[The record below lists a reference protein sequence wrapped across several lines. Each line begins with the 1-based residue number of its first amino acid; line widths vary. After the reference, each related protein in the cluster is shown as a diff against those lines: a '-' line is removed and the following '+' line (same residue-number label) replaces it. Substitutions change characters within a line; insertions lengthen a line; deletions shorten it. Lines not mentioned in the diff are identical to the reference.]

1 MKWLMQLTTNDNN
14 LYINYDR
21 SIKHLLIN
29 KKQQMK
35 KDRLSYSALSQFS
48 KSPNHLLSY
57 WKDEFEPTP
66 AMLFGSLLHKMILE
80 PETFSVDYAVY
91 EGTRRGSAWNEFKA
105 LNDAKTIVTAKEY
118 NTALKTFEN
127 AKQSNMLKDLLMQT
141 NETEKHIEWQYN
153 EVNYHGFC
161 DMVGDDFIADIKVVA
176 DAGEK
181 FARDLRYNDYSL
193 QAAMYLKG
201 LPKANYY
208 IIAIEKSSP
217 YNVQVYKFG
226 EQILNTAN
234 KRYYYLNEQYK
245 NWNGEPQSYSSGIV
259 TIGANEFI
267 SV

>member
-1 MKWLMQLTTNDNN
+1 MQLTTNDHN

-21 SIKHLLIN
+21 FISNILIN

-35 KDRLSYSALSQFS
+35 KDKLSYSALTQFS

-57 WKDEFEPTP
+57 WNREFEPTP
-66 AMLFGSLLHKMILE
+66 AMQFGSLLHKMILE
-80 PETFSVDYAVY
+80 ADDFHNEYVVF
-91 EGTRRGSAWNEFKA
+91 EGTRRGKIWNEYKA
-105 LNDAKTIVTAKEY
+105 INEDKIIVTQKEY
-118 NTALKTFEN
+118 NIARNVYDK
-127 AKQSNMLKDLLMQT
+127 AMKSDMLRKLLMET

-153 EVNYHGFC
+153 EVNYHGYC
-161 DMVGDDFIADIKVVA
+161 DMVGENFIADIKIVA

-217 YNVQVYKFG
+217 YNVQVYRFG
-226 EQILNTAN
+226 DLLLGNAE

-245 NWNGEPQSYSSGIV
+245 DWNGEPQSYSSCIV
-259 TIGANEFI
+259 TVGDNEFI

>member
-1 MKWLMQLTTNDNN
+1 
-14 LYINYDR
+14 
-21 SIKHLLIN
+21 
-29 KKQQMK
+29 MK

-66 AMLFGSLLHKMILE
+66 AMLFGSLLHKLILE
-80 PETFSVDYAVY
+80 PETFSETYAIFD
-91 EGTRRGSAWNEFKA
+91 GTRRGNVWNEFKA
-105 LNDAKTIVTAKEY
+105 LNENKTIVTLKEY
-118 NTALKTFEN
+118 NTALKTFKN
-127 AKQSNMLKDLLMQT
+127 AKKSNMLKELLMKT
-141 NETEKHIEWQYN
+141 NEAEKHIEWTYN
-153 EVNYHGFC
+153 DMKYHGYC
-161 DMVGDDFIADIKVVA
+161 DMIGDDFIADIKIVA

-193 QAAMYLKG
+193 QAAMYLTG

-226 EQILNTAN
+226 EQILNKAS

-245 NWNGEPQSYSSGIV
+245 SWNGDAQSYSSGIV

>member
-1 MKWLMQLTTNDNN
+1 
-14 LYINYDR
+14 
-21 SIKHLLIN
+21 
-29 KKQQMK
+29 MK
-35 KDRLSYSALSQFS
+35 KDKLSYSALSQFS

-80 PETFSVDYAVY
+80 PETFSIDYAVY
-91 EGTRRGSAWNEFKA
+91 EGTRRGSAWDEFKA
-105 LNDAKTIVTAKEY
+105 LNDTKTIVTGKEY

-127 AKQSNMLKDLLMQT
+127 AKQSKMLKDLLMQT

-153 EVNYHGFC
+153 QVNYHGFC
-161 DMVGDDFIADIKVVA
+161 DMVGDDFIADIKIVQ

-181 FARDLRYNDYSL
+181 FARDLKYNDYSL
-193 QAAMYLKG
+193 QAAMYLTG
-201 LPKANYY
+201 LPKENYY
-208 IIAIEKSSP
+208 IIAIVKTSP

-245 NWNGEPQSYSSGIV
+245 NWDGSPQSYDTGIV
-259 TIGANEFI
+259 TIGENEF
-267 SV
+267 VTF